1 MVSAVVRRRGRGE
14 SAGIDLEQ
22 ILTVAKSMPRS
33 SLTMQ
38 SVANALGV
46 DRKALYNYVPDRD
59 GLLTLVAL
67 DAFAAQFATLDI
79 ARTSSWQGACTA
91 FAQAFGRGI
100 VAAEDLSDH
109 LWFSEALTSWFLEPT
124 ELLFDKLAQAGFD
137 DDLSIRAV
145 TLLTTIALGHA
156 RDVTQATAGAGRP
169 GRRSLLRAL
178 APRDPD
184 RYPNLTRIAQNGENT
199 YESEQLRFA
208 LEVFAH
214 GVAAEL
220 DARSG
225 TREDGRN
232 P

>member
-79 ARTSSWQGACTA
+79 ARTSSWQLPSPYEKLCTFGASGSLP
-91 FAQAFGRGI
+91 AQ
-100 VAAEDLSDH
+100 
-109 LWFSEALTSWFLEPT
+109 
-124 ELLFDKLAQAGFD
+124 
-137 DDLSIRAV
+137 
-145 TLLTTIALGHA
+145 
-156 RDVTQATAGAGRP
+156 
-169 GRRSLLRAL
+169 
-178 APRDPD
+178 
-184 RYPNLTRIAQNGENT
+184 TR
-199 YESEQLRFA
+199 
-208 LEVFAH
+208 
-214 GVAAEL
+214 
-220 DARSG
+220 
-225 TREDGRN
+225 
-232 P
+232 